1 VSILSEIKPEAEDG
15 VRDSVTVKAK
25 KPHRIKPPKPDKK
38 DKTKL
43 MVTAVAL
50 GKPTKRKKGDPDSDL
65 PYPITKVARAI
76 DSHGE
81 PSEKIVVLTT
91 TEDGRIGRFVLTE
104 TALISGQYTD
114 LAKMVIKLNLR
125 PYKTPKGMR
134 ELTDIL
140 LQAADK
146 LIYIAEHEGYHLV
159 RINGH
164 HFDFFVWRGKVFP
177 LGPKCPVPVVPLVT
191 TAPLP
196 PASCSLED
204 WNKHVGIHIVANPY
218 MLVTFL
224 AAISALL
231 VQVFHLPRLILMLVG
246 GSSTGKNSTQITCQ
260 SPYQPG
266 TGEIDNF
273 SGTEKGIQAL
283 LRPVHDMPKMM
294 EELRQAENFDG
305 VLRLIFDLASGASRK
320 TSTADQQLMR
330 SMSLTCGLIIS
341 NENTLMEMAGRE
353 TINEGLAARF
363 LELHANAPHGMF
375 HSLPEGMTAAE
386 FSDMLKDASSKYYGA
401 FWDAWVDGVA
411 GSISKLRV
419 QVPLNLPK
427 LMSDLCEDMDI
438 NDPVTKRMVNGMA
451 GWACA
456 GVIACKLKLLPA
468 GVDRTTIVNAMRLV
482 LREHLARQKHNTT
495 PVGEKVISAVRDVID
510 RQAGRFPSFAT
521 IKSTSQMGIYGY
533 RKTTRDETL
542 YLFFP
547 SVFEELIG
555 EKFGTDA
562 ALRQLKA
569 AGYLSTDSEGFQR
582 QFRLPGDSDQSG
594 PRKRFY
600 AIKAAI
606 CYETEE
612 SSD

>member
-1 VSILSEIKPEAEDG
+1 MSTFSEIKPEVEDDM
-15 VRDSVTVKAK
+15 RDSVAVKAK
-25 KPHRIKPPKPDKK
+25 KPHRTKPFKPDKQAK
-38 DKTKL
+38 AKS
-43 MVTAVAL
+43 TATAIAVE
-50 GKPTKRKKGDPDSDL
+50 KPTKRKKSGPDSDL
-65 PYPITKVARAI
+65 PYPVTKVARAI
-76 DSHGE
+76 DSYGE

-91 TEDGRIGRFVLTE
+91 TEDGRAGRFVLTE
-104 TALISGQYTD
+104 TALISGQYYE
-114 LAKMVIKLNLR
+114 LAKMVIKLNLL

-159 RINGH
+159 QINGQY
-164 HFDFFVWRGKVFP
+164 FDFFVWRGKVFP
-177 LGPKCPVPVVPLVT
+177 LGPVCPVPVVPLVA
-191 TAPLP
+191 TAQLP
-196 PASCSLED
+196 PASCCLAD

-231 VQVFHLPRLILMLVG
+231 VQVFHLSRLILMLVG
-246 GSSTGKNSTQITCQ
+246 GSSTGKNTAQEVTQ
-260 SPYQPG
+260 SSWMSNSAA
-266 TGEIDNF
+266 IDNF

-283 LRPVHDMPKMM
+283 LRAVHDMPKMM
-294 EELRQAENFDG
+294 EELRQAENIDG
-305 VLRLIFDLASGASRK
+305 ILRLIFDLASGASRK

-330 SMSLTCGLIIS
+330 SMALTCGLIIS

-386 FSDMLKDASSKYYGA
+386 FSDMLKDVSAKYYGA
-401 FWDAWVDGVA
+401 FWDAWVAGVA
-411 GSISKLRV
+411 DNIKKLRKW
-419 QVPLNLPK
+419 VPENLPK
-427 LMSDLCEDMDI
+427 LTAELCAGMDI
-438 NDPVTKRMVNGMA
+438 NDPVTKRMVTGMA

-456 GVIACKLKLLPA
+456 GVIACNLKLLPDGTSRA
-468 GVDRTTIVNAMRLV
+468 TVVDAMRLV

-542 YLFFP
+542 YLFLP
-547 SVFEELIG
+547 TVFEEQIG
-555 EKFGTDA
+555 KKFGTDA

-569 AGYLSTDSEGFQR
+569 AGYLSTDSAGSQR
-582 QFRLPGDSDQSG
+582 QFRLPGDGDQSG

>member
-1 VSILSEIKPEAEDG
+1 
-15 VRDSVTVKAK
+15 
-25 KPHRIKPPKPDKK
+25 
-38 DKTKL
+38 
-43 MVTAVAL
+43 
-50 GKPTKRKKGDPDSDL
+50 
-65 PYPITKVARAI
+65 
-76 DSHGE
+76 
-81 PSEKIVVLTT
+81 
-91 TEDGRIGRFVLTE
+91 
-104 TALISGQYTD
+104 
-114 LAKMVIKLNLR
+114 
-125 PYKTPKGMR
+125 
-134 ELTDIL
+134 
-140 LQAADK
+140 
-146 LIYIAEHEGYHLV
+146 
-159 RINGH
+159 
-164 HFDFFVWRGKVFP
+164 
-177 LGPKCPVPVVPLVT
+177 
-191 TAPLP
+191 
-196 PASCSLED
+196 
-204 WNKHVGIHIVANPY
+204 

-231 VQVFHLPRLILMLVG
+231 VQVFHLSRLILMLVG
-246 GSSTGKNSTQITCQ
+246 GSSTGKNTAQEVTQSSWMSNSTA
-260 SPYQPG
+260 
-266 TGEIDNF
+266 IDNF

-283 LRPVHDMPKMM
+283 LRAVHDMPKMM
-294 EELRQAENFDG
+294 EELRQTENYEG
-305 VLRLIFDLASGASRK
+305 ILRLIFDLASGASRK

>member
-1 VSILSEIKPEAEDG
+1 MSTFSEIKPEAEDD
-15 VRDSVTVKAK
+15 VRDPIAAKAK
-25 KPHRIKPPKPDKK
+25 KPRRSAPSKPDKQA
-38 DKTKL
+38 KTRS
-43 MVTAVAL
+43 TATAIAV
-50 GKPTKRKKGDPDSDL
+50 GRPTKRKKSDPDSDL

-76 DSHGE
+76 DSYGE

-91 TEDGRIGRFVLTE
+91 TGDGRAGRFVLTE
-104 TALISGQYTD
+104 TALISGQYNE
-114 LAKMVIKLNLR
+114 LAKMVIKLNLL

-146 LIYIAEHEGYHLV
+146 LINIAEHEGYHLV
-159 RINGH
+159 QINGH

-177 LGPKCPVPVVPLVT
+177 LGPLCPIPVIPLVN
-191 TAPLP
+191 TAPVP

-218 MLVTFL
+218 MFVTFL

-246 GSSTGKNSTQITCQ
+246 GSSTGKNTAQEVTQSSWMSNSTA
-260 SPYQPG
+260 
-266 TGEIDNF
+266 IDNF

-283 LRPVHDMPKMM
+283 LRVVHDMPKMM
-294 EELRQAENFDG
+294 EELRQAENFEG
-305 VLRLIFDLASGASRK
+305 ILRLIFDLASGASRK

-330 SMSLTCGLIIS
+330 SMALTCGLIIS

-375 HSLPEGMTAAE
+375 HSLPEGVTAAE

-411 GSISKLRV
+411 GSIGKFRV

-427 LMSDLCEDMDI
+427 LMAELCEDMDI

-468 GVDRTTIVNAMRLV
+468 GVDRATIVNALRLV

-495 PVGEKVISAVRDVID
+495 PVGEKVISALRDVLD
-510 RQAGRFPSFAT
+510 RHAGRFPSFAT

-542 YLFFP
+542 FLFLP

-555 EKFGTDA
+555 ATFGIDA

-569 AGYLSTDSEGFQR
+569 AGYLSTDSEGSQR
-582 QFRLPGDSDQSG
+582 QFRLPGDGDQSG

-600 AIKAAI
+600 AIKASI

-612 SSD
+612 SSA

>member
-1 VSILSEIKPEAEDG
+1 MPIKSQLKSEAEDV
-15 VRDSVTVKAK
+15 VRDSVTAKAK
-25 KPHRIKPPKPDKK
+25 KPHLTKPPKLIKQ
-38 DKTKL
+38 DKTIPAA
-43 MVTAVAL
+43 TAPVV
-50 GKPTKRKKGDPDSDL
+50 GKPTKRKKSDPDSDV

-76 DSHGE
+76 DGHGE

-91 TEDGRIGRFVLTE
+91 TEDGRKGRFVLPE
-104 TALISGQYTD
+104 TALISGQYNE
-114 LAKMVIKLNLR
+114 LAKMVIKLNLL

-159 RINGH
+159 QINGQY
-164 HFDFFVWRGKVFP
+164 FDFFVWRGKVFP
-177 LGPKCPVPVVPLVT
+177 LGPECPIPVVTLVT
-191 TAPLP
+191 TAPIP
-196 PASCSLED
+196 PASCSLEE
-204 WNKHVGIHIVANPY
+204 WNQHIGIHIVANPY

-224 AAISALL
+224 AAISVLL
-231 VQVFHLPRLILMLVG
+231 VQVFNLPRLILMLVG
-246 GSSTGKNSTQITCQ
+246 GSSTGKNSTQIACQ

-266 TGEIDNF
+266 TEEIDNF

-294 EELRQAENFDG
+294 EELRQAENFEG
-305 VLRLIFDLASGASRK
+305 ILRLIFDLASGASRK

-330 SMSLTCGLIIS
+330 SIALTCGLIIS
-341 NENTLMEMAGRE
+341 NENTLMEMAGRA
-353 TINEGLAARF
+353 TLNEGLAARF
-363 LELHANAPHGMF
+363 FELHANGPHGMF
-375 HSLPEGMTAAE
+375 HKLPEGMAAAK
-386 FSDMLKDASSKYYGA
+386 FSDTLKDVSAKYYGA
-401 FWDAWVDGVA
+401 FWDAWVAGVA
-411 GSISKLRV
+411 NNIKKLRKW
-419 QVPLNLPK
+419 VPENLPK
-427 LMSDLCEDMDI
+427 LTAELCAGMDI
-438 NDPVTKRMVNGMA
+438 NDPVSKRMVTGMA

-456 GVIACKLKLLPA
+456 GVIACNLKLLPDGTNRA
-468 GVDRTTIVNAMRLV
+468 TIVDALRLV

-569 AGYLSTDSEGFQR
+569 AGYLSTDSEGSQR
-582 QFRLPGDSDQSG
+582 QFRLPGDGDQSG

>member
-1 VSILSEIKPEAEDG
+1 MRTFSEIKPEVGDDM
-15 VRDSVTVKAK
+15 RDLVAVNAK
-25 KPHRIKPPKPDKK
+25 KPCRTSPTKLNKQVKTKSTMTTSVLGKPPKSKK
-38 DKTKL
+38 S
-43 MVTAVAL
+43 
-50 GKPTKRKKGDPDSDL
+50 GPDSEI

-76 DSHGE
+76 DSQGE
-81 PSEKIVVLTT
+81 PSEKIVVLTA
-91 TEDGRIGRFVLTE
+91 TEDGRKGRFVLHE
-104 TALISGQYTD
+104 TALISGQYNE
-114 LAKMVIKLNLR
+114 LAKMVIKLNLL

-134 ELTDIL
+134 ELTDVL

-146 LIYIAEHEGYHLV
+146 LIYLPEHEGYHLV

-164 HFDFFVWRGKVFP
+164 YFDFFVWRGKIFP
-177 LGPKCPVPVVPLVT
+177 LGQECPVPIVPLVT
-191 TAPLP
+191 TAPIP
-196 PASCSLED
+196 PASCSVKE
-204 WNKHVGIHIVANPY
+204 WNQHIGMHIVANPY

-231 VQVFHLPRLILMLVG
+231 VRVFNLARLILMLVG
-246 GSSTGKNSTQITCQ
+246 GSSTGKNSTQIVTQ
-260 SPYQPG
+260 SSHQPG

-283 LRPVHDMPKMM
+283 LRLVNDMPKMM
-294 EELRQAENFDG
+294 EELSHTENPGG
-305 VLRLIFDLASGASRK
+305 VLRLIFDIASGASRK

-330 SMSLTCGLIIS
+330 SNALTCGLIIS
-341 NENTLMEMAGRE
+341 NETTLLDMAGRA
-353 TINEGLAARF
+353 TLNEGLAARF
-363 LELHANAPHGMF
+363 FELHANGPHGMF
-375 HSLPEGMTAAE
+375 HKLPEGMTAAE
-386 FSDMLKDASSKYYGA
+386 FSDMLKDVSAKFYGA
-401 FWDAWVDGVA
+401 FWDAWVAGVA
-411 GSISKLRV
+411 THIKKLRKW
-419 QVPLNLPK
+419 VPENVPK
-427 LMSDLCEDMDI
+427 LKAELCAGMDI
-438 NDPVTKRMVNGMA
+438 NDAVTKRMVKGMA

-456 GVIACKLKLLPA
+456 GVIACNLKLLPDGTNRA
-468 GVDRTTIVNAMRLV
+468 TVVDALRLV

-547 SVFEELIG
+547 TVFEELIG

-569 AGYLSTDSEGFQR
+569 AGYLSTDSEGSQR
-582 QFRLPGDSDQSG
+582 QFRLPGNGEQIA

-606 CYETEE
+606 CYEKEGG
-612 SSD
+612 SD

>member
-1 VSILSEIKPEAEDG
+1 MSTFSEIKPEAEDDMH
-15 VRDSVTVKAK
+15 DSVAAKAK
-25 KPHRIKPPKPDKK
+25 KSHRTKPSKPKKQVTPES
-38 DKTKL
+38 TAI
-43 MVTAVAL
+43 VTAV
-50 GKPTKRKKGDPDSDL
+50 GKQTKRKKNDLESDL
-65 PYPITKVARAI
+65 PYPITRVARAI
-76 DSHGE
+76 TANGD
-81 PSEKIVVLTT
+81 PSETIVVTT
-91 TEDGRIGRFVLTE
+91 VTDHDRIGNFVLTE
-104 TALISGQYTD
+104 TNLISGQYNE
-114 LAKMVIKLNLR
+114 LAKMVVKLNLQS
-125 PYKTPKGMR
+125 YKTPKGLR
-134 ELTDIL
+134 EFTEVL

-177 LGPKCPVPVVPLVT
+177 LGPECPIPVVPLVT

-196 PASCSLED
+196 LASCSLED
-204 WNKHVGIHIVANPY
+204 WNNHIGIHIVANPY

-224 AAISALL
+224 AAILALL

-260 SPYQPG
+260 STYQPG

-305 VLRLIFDLASGASRK
+305 ILRLIFDLASGASRK

-330 SMSLTCGLIIS
+330 SMALTCGLIIS
-341 NENTLMEMAGRE
+341 NENTLMEMAGRA

-363 LELHANAPHGMF
+363 FELHANAPHGMF

-386 FSDMLKDASSKYYGA
+386 FSDMLKDDSAKYYGA
-401 FWDAWVDGVA
+401 FWDAWVASVA
-411 GSISKLRV
+411 DNIKKLRKW
-419 QVPLNLPK
+419 VPENLPK
-427 LMSDLCEDMDI
+427 LTAELCAGMCI
-438 NDPVTKRMVNGMA
+438 NDPVTKRMVTGMA

-456 GVIACKLKLLPA
+456 GVIACNLKLLPDGTNRA
-468 GVDRTTIVNAMRLV
+468 TVVDAMRLV

-569 AGYLSTDSEGFQR
+569 AGYLSTDSEGSQR
-582 QFRLPGDSDQSG
+582 QFRLPGNGDQSG

-612 SSD
+612 GSD